1 MPVLAVLLA
10 AALVVLIAAVHWSK
24 ASAPAFRVLE
34 AAVRDG
40 LARWLATEAE
50 DPRIAIVDID
60 EESLRRLGAWPWPR
74 ERLADLS
81 EQLLSDAAASRVIL
95 DLVLPQA
102 QGEDGDARLGA
113 LAASGLVVLGQVLD
127 YERRDPVLREGE
139 LAGGRPLAAAHG
151 GAIAS
156 ATGFVAN
163 HRGLAAGRCVG
174 NIGFQPDFDGQARRL
189 APWTAFEGQRYP
201 MLSLAALACAPGDA
215 DPGRVAAQLPLG
227 ASGTWWVPF
236 RRFPR
241 AHLAVP
247 AHEVLAGTVD
257 RSGRLPLL
265 NGRMVLVGSS
275 ALGLNDRLVTP
286 LAPNASGVFVH
297 AEALSWL
304 LDRAEGKP
312 VLALP
317 AGLMPAWALLSG
329 LGLLA
334 LAAAAHSNLWRVG
347 VGLGV
352 GAAIWLALAAWG
364 VRSSATDPLS
374 TPLVA
379 YGFVV
384 LIQLPLQWASTK
396 NQLQHQ
402 TRLLRR
408 YVAPAVLGQLRR
420 DAGANPLDPRRAPIT
435 VLIADMQDY
444 TRHTSLLALEDAAR
458 LTRGFLQALTAPV
471 LERRGTLDRYTGD
484 GLVAFW
490 GAPIPEAEHADL
502 ALDAALGII
511 ERVAAFNQ
519 ARAASGLAPVQVRM
533 GLASGEALVGDL
545 GTRFRA
551 AYTAVGDC
559 INLASRLQQASR
571 EVGVSILLAESV
583 CAFSKRHRFDHL
595 GALEVRGLAP
605 QNVATLSGTSL
616 RQAVHASGRAGE

>member
-1 MPVLAVLLA
+1 MARGAGGKQLALEHRIADLQGAHPRLQTARVDAHRNPRGLTSCVWRKRNHRPAHKTHLANCRLCRVRNKGGNGSRSTKCHRNAAPPKQLERAPQARTSLFEAMAKHSESCGLHGSRSPKTRRCAMIAQNSPMAKRSPSHFAQFPKAGMPVLAVLLA

-275 ALGLNDRLVTP
+275 A
-286 LAPNASGVFVH
+286 
-297 AEALSWL
+297 
-304 LDRAEGKP
+304 
-312 VLALP
+312 
-317 AGLMPAWALLSG
+317 
-329 LGLLA
+329 
-334 LAAAAHSNLWRVG
+334 
-347 VGLGV
+347 
-352 GAAIWLALAAWG
+352 
-364 VRSSATDPLS
+364 
-374 TPLVA
+374 
-379 YGFVV
+379 
-384 LIQLPLQWASTK
+384 
-396 NQLQHQ
+396 
-402 TRLLRR
+402 
-408 YVAPAVLGQLRR
+408 
-420 DAGANPLDPRRAPIT
+420 
-435 VLIADMQDY
+435 
-444 TRHTSLLALEDAAR
+444 
-458 LTRGFLQALTAPV
+458 
-471 LERRGTLDRYTGD
+471 
-484 GLVAFW
+484 
-490 GAPIPEAEHADL
+490 
-502 ALDAALGII
+502 
-511 ERVAAFNQ
+511 
-519 ARAASGLAPVQVRM
+519 
-533 GLASGEALVGDL
+533 
-545 GTRFRA
+545 
-551 AYTAVGDC
+551 
-559 INLASRLQQASR
+559 
-571 EVGVSILLAESV
+571 
-583 CAFSKRHRFDHL
+583 
-595 GALEVRGLAP
+595 
-605 QNVATLSGTSL
+605 
-616 RQAVHASGRAGE
+616 